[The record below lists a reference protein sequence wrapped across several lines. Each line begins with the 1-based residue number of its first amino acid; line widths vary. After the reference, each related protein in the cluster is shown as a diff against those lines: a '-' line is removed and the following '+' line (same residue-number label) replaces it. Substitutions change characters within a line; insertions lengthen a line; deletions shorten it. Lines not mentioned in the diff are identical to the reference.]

1 MTAGI
6 DASDVRRKLG
16 DDRKAAVDWRA
27 THTEW
32 GLGMSEPTRKTRTR
46 LGRRLSWLVV
56 GTMLATAL
64 LAPGATANAAPLD
77 GAIWTSLSDGT
88 IVNQNLYENKSDVY
102 LNGGP
107 QNCGNSNGLPDGLYY
122 FQVTDPSGKTLLSDD
137 AVKFRMVEVKD
148 GVIAGVG
155 GTGNH
160 LEGSEG
166 CNGGKP
172 VQLMPYDDTPNN
184 GGEYSVDLAPAAEIE
199 ACEGFSADSTT
210 FNFRDCNPSSK
221 NDNFKVGEADPTDT
235 PPTDTPP
242 TDTPPTDTP
251 PTDTPPTDTP
261 PTDTPP
267 TDTPP
272 TATPT
277 GGVNPATGT
286 PASSVAPTLPP
297 TDLSGGTGDGPTGDA
312 WRLVLVA
319 LAGVLAAAL
328 LLTPASA
335 VVRRK
340 D

>member
-1 MTAGI
+1 
-6 DASDVRRKLG
+6 
-16 DDRKAAVDWRA
+16 
-27 THTEW
+27 
-32 GLGMSEPTRKTRTR
+32 MSEPTRKTRTR

-56 GTMLATAL
+56 GAMLATAL
-64 LAPGATANAAPLD
+64 LAPGATVNAAPLS
-77 GAIWTSLSDGT
+77 GAIWTSTSDGT
-88 IVNQNLYENKSDVY
+88 IVNQNQYANKSDVY

-107 QNCGNSNGLPDGLYY
+107 QNCGSGSGLPDGLYY
-122 FQVTDPSGKTLLSDD
+122 FQVTDPSGKTLLSSD
-137 AVKFRMVEVKD
+137 AIKFRMVEVAN

-160 LEGSEG
+160 VEGTSG
-166 CNGGKP
+166 CDGGTP
-172 VQLMPYDDTPNN
+172 VQLMPFDDTPNP
-184 GGEYSVDLAPAAEIE
+184 GGEYSVDLAPAGEVE
-199 ACEGFSADSTT
+199 ACEGFDADST

-221 NDNFKVGEADPTDT
+221 NDNFKVGATDPTDT

-277 GGVNPATGT
+277 GEVNPATGT
-286 PASSVAPTLPP
+286 PAGSVAPTLPP

-312 WRLVLVA
+312 WRLVLLA